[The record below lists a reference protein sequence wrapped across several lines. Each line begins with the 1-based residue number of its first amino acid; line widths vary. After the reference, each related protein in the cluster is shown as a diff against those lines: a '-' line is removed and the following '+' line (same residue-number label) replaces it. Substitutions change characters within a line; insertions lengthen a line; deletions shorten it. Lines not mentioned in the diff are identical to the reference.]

1 MRWKKWFK
9 ERKWFRNIRA
19 IIKTLNKLERKSNKD
34 SGKQRYSKLDYDND
48 NELIRW
54 SEWKRKIE
62 LKQNIFSFVQV
73 IYEQA
78 VSREC
83 DLLYCMSRLILE
95 NVIYCTVWA
104 GWF

>member
-1 MRWKKWFK
+1 MRWTKWFK

-34 SGKQRYSKLDYDND
+34 SGKQRYIKLDYDND

-62 LKQNIFSFVQV
+62 EKKNIYLV
-73 IYEQA
+73 
-78 VSREC
+78 
-83 DLLYCMSRLILE
+83 LYRWSMSRQFLE
-95 NVIYCTVWA
+95 NVIY
-104 GWF
+104 